1 MKVEL
6 ITAGFSSGNNKLYS
20 FGLEQAT
27 IKYPPKYKAFVTWT
41 TMDGVEMLLPSMV
54 TCFAGSN
61 SWFSPEKQNNAGF
74 NPDGSQQ
81 GGSSQA
87 KIRLAQEQPNGEKPR
102 Q

>member
-1 MKVEL
+1 MLSPMKVEL
-6 ITAGFSSGNNKLYS
+6 ITAGFSYGNNKLYS
-20 FGLEQAT
+20 FGLEQTT

-74 NPDGSQQ
+74 NPDGS
-81 GGSSQA
+81 
-87 KIRLAQEQPNGEKPR
+87 
-102 Q
+102 